1 MFMGSPVSGNAPGQ
15 ATLPPSTPS
24 PSTGNVGSSG
34 NANAAGGS
42 QPVVSTQSKSKTNFF
57 DIFLSEKQIKRNQKH
72 AEVMAAL
79 KTYSKIEKQLKD
91 VNDRLDKLI
100 SVLTTATG
108 GGTKSLLLAA
118 ADEAQASLSAYG
130 RLLES
135 LTKSHANSV
144 LPPAEIKA
152 FHESREAAKKKFNA
166 LKDLARKTSN
176 YSVDVGTKI
185 KSIVDEKDKL
195 VLLHKKFLAQHKEI
209 TIPTA
214 KRQPIQNSQVDG
226 NESGTS
232 TETESDEE

>member
-100 SVLTTATG
+100 SVLTIATE

-118 ADEAQASLSAYG
+118 ADEAHSSILAHSASLTNFSQTHAQKQLSASEISAFTEAKDALNKKMLALID
-130 RLLES
+130 RSNKTMNFSEDVNKKISKVLEEFN
-135 LTKSHANSV
+135 K
-144 LPPAEIKA
+144 I
-152 FHESREAAKKKFNA
+152 NA
-166 LKDLARKTSN
+166 LHTEFINR
-176 YSVDVGTKI
+176 
-185 KSIVDEKDKL
+185 
-195 VLLHKKFLAQHKEI
+195 HKEI
-209 TIPTA
+209 P
-214 KRQPIQNSQVDG
+214 KVPRQNQAPLVQNPDG
-226 NESGTS
+226 GDSDDEPES
-232 TETESDEE
+232 ED